1 MLQKQGI
8 NDLLLAVHSPNNII
22 WEPESHLNQ
31 KALGLS
37 NVTPLFTWRL
47 ISHSIWLSWLMINTV
62 NLAASSLANIVRVS

>member
-47 ISHSIWLSWLMINTV
+47 IAITFHLT
-62 NLAASSLANIVRVS
+62 